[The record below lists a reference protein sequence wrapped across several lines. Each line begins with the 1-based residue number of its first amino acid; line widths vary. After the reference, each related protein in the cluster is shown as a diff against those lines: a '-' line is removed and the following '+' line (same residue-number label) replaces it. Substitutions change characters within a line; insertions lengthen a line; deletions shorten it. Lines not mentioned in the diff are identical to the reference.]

1 MRQRQKKYRIWLILL
16 GMFLCG
22 TFLEGCVQDSMN
34 EENRAEI
41 NSELETVTEEAALEE
56 KNDDMSSRLE
66 VHFLDVGQG
75 DATFLFCDGYSM
87 LIDAGNNDKGTTVWS
102 YLKEQGVE
110 RLDYVIGTHPD
121 ADHIGGMDVVLYKFN
136 CGTVFMPDAYNDTRT
151 YEDVVQVMKEKDYP
165 VTMPIVGETYSLGE
179 ASFTII
185 APNRDYGSDLNDASV
200 GILVEHGSNRFLF
213 TGDAEETAEA
223 DILANG
229 QDISADVYKA
239 GHHGSNTASTE
250 EFLQEVNP
258 AYAVISCGEG
268 NSYGHPHAE
277 VLNRFRSMGI
287 DVFRTDEQGTIVAV
301 SDGEEIV
308 WNCTPSES
316 WQAGEPKGSSVKQ
329 EETSGK
335 DDFKGSAENED
346 VVVYITETG
355 EKYHR
360 EECSSLKDSKI
371 ETSLSEAKKAGYEP
385 CKKCAPP
392 E

>member
-1 MRQRQKKYRIWLILL
+1 MAWLLILGMLL
-16 GMFLCG
+16 GC
-22 TFLEGCVQDSMN
+22 TFSGGCTQNGIHGVN
-34 EENRAEI
+34 GAEENI
-41 NSELETVTEEAALEE
+41 SEE
-56 KNDDMSSRLE
+56 KKSDKKSRLE

-75 DATFLFCDGYSM
+75 DATFISCDGHTM
-87 LIDAGNNDKGTTVWS
+87 LIDAGNNDKGTAVWS

-110 RLDYVIGTHPD
+110 HLDYVVGTHPD
-121 ADHIGGMDVVLYKFN
+121 ADHIGGLDVVLYKFD
-136 CGTVFMPDAYNDTRT
+136 CETVFMPDVENDTRT
-151 YEDVVQVMKEKDYP
+151 YEDVVQVIQEKDYP
-165 VTMPIVGETYSLGE
+165 VTMPVAGDTYSLGE

-185 APNRDYGSDLNDASV
+185 APNKYYGSNLNDTSV
-200 GILVEHGSNRFLF
+200 GIVLEHGDNRFLL
-213 TGDAEETAEA
+213 TGDAEETAEE

-229 QDISADVYKA
+229 LDISADVYKA

-250 EFLQEVNP
+250 EFLQAVNP

-277 VLNRFRSMGI
+277 VLNRFRSMGV

-329 EETSGK
+329 EGTFGK
-335 DDFKGSAENED
+335 DDFKSSAENED

-360 EECSSLKDSKI
+360 EDCSSLKDSKI

-385 CKKCAPP
+385 CKKCDPP